1 MKLLFAML
9 FTIASISYVSA
20 QTQPDSKP
28 LSKEA
33 IMNLSYE
40 QLLNMPF
47 EELIQLADIVGVSTD
62 ELLQM
67 ILNKELTSASK
78 KKETAFDSPLSSSV
92 VTAAEIEAAGA
103 TTIEEALRLVPGMI
117 VREKTNGVYDVHVR
131 GFDNVPPGNFE
142 HFSENSISLVM
153 VDGQPVYN
161 NISGG
166 TFWETI
172 PVTISQIERIEVIRG
187 ASSALYGPNAV
198 SGAINIITKK
208 DTNRKFAV
216 DFTSRQGTHSSGLG
230 DLRISSKINPKVK
243 AFVAANYDVRGRYDH
258 TYYSFLTGQ
267 YEELKD
273 SLRNFTGTDYYT
285 GQYRQSLDI
294 RRAKEVYKMNADIL
308 YDMASDI
315 QFRVKGGYQ
324 HSNIQTAFFENFA
337 TPFSARTSKTG
348 FESLQ
353 ANIKNLSASVMYQ
366 NGEQDLSE
374 GAGRPVIKYNMSN
387 LNANVEYDINIGTL
401 SIRPGVNYQKSSYND
416 SKFIKAMDKKYPY
429 SYNKG
434 LFDGERS
441 TELLAGSLRADYKPF
456 EKLRLIAAVR
466 TDKYT
471 ALDDYY
477 TSYQF
482 VASYKLNSSNLVRAV
497 YSQAYRGA
505 FVGDMYSNFNNK
517 YSPMQQTYSPEVR
530 NQIVTALSQSGI
542 PESAVKTNIPYTV
555 NYYQPIYGSEITNVD
570 YKLLGMNMM
579 EIGYRSILSDM
590 IQLDLEAFYQNAKN
604 FDALV
609 DINQNDAQT
618 PTEYYTVSE
627 LTGMPLGNTPTALPK
642 TIQIIDTLQYQN
654 LPVKAS
660 QIGITGTLN
669 FIFSTKLQVK
679 TFASWQ
685 ETKLKD
691 YTTNEGKIENRTHK
705 NTPSVYG
712 GININYL
719 PTSDF
724 NIYVGGYF
732 YTQQTYNR
740 YYYLASDSAFRA
752 TLKANAEDKIKAKFI
767 LNARVSYFFYE
778 KNQVFIEGKNLL
790 FDNNREFGFTDP
802 IKNLILAGVSLSF

>member
-1 MKLLFAML
+1 
-9 FTIASISYVSA
+9 
-20 QTQPDSKP
+20 
-28 LSKEA
+28 
-33 IMNLSYE
+33 
-40 QLLNMPF
+40 
-47 EELIQLADIVGVSTD
+47 
-62 ELLQM
+62 
-67 ILNKELTSASK
+67 
-78 KKETAFDSPLSSSV
+78 
-92 VTAAEIEAAGA
+92 
-103 TTIEEALRLVPGMI
+103 
-117 VREKTNGVYDVHVR
+117 
-131 GFDNVPPGNFE
+131 
-142 HFSENSISLVM
+142 
-153 VDGQPVYN
+153 
-161 NISGG
+161 
-166 TFWETI
+166 
-172 PVTISQIERIEVIRG
+172 
-187 ASSALYGPNAV
+187 
-198 SGAINIITKK
+198 
-208 DTNRKFAV
+208 
-216 DFTSRQGTHSSGLG
+216 
-230 DLRISSKINPKVK
+230 
-243 AFVAANYDVRGRYDH
+243 
-258 TYYSFLTGQ
+258 
-267 YEELKD
+267 
-273 SLRNFTGTDYYT
+273 
-285 GQYRQSLDI
+285 
-294 RRAKEVYKMNADIL
+294 
-308 YDMASDI
+308 
-315 QFRVKGGYQ
+315 
-324 HSNIQTAFFENFA
+324 
-337 TPFSARTSKTG
+337 
-348 FESLQ
+348 
-353 ANIKNLSASVMYQ
+353 
-366 NGEQDLSE
+366 
-374 GAGRPVIKYNMSN
+374 
-387 LNANVEYDINIGTL
+387 
-401 SIRPGVNYQKSSYND
+401 
-416 SKFIKAMDKKYPY
+416 
-429 SYNKG
+429 
-434 LFDGERS
+434 
-441 TELLAGSLRADYKPF
+441 
-456 EKLRLIAAVR
+456 
-466 TDKYT
+466 
-471 ALDDYY
+471 
-477 TSYQF
+477 
-482 VASYKLNSSNLVRAV
+482 
-497 YSQAYRGA
+497 
-505 FVGDMYSNFNNK
+505 
-517 YSPMQQTYSPEVR
+517 
-530 NQIVTALSQSGI
+530 
-542 PESAVKTNIPYTV
+542 
-555 NYYQPIYGSEITNVD
+555 
-570 YKLLGMNMM
+570 MNMM